1 MEFILYEIRVEKGKV
16 VTIHIMKQLNN
27 KKIMKKRTARFRKN
41 VSIIGGSIG
50 LVTVIYKILSYRK
63 KSKPLHS
70 EVYIPISQHSI
81 INEVL
86 ATEEVAATYETVQ
99 ANEQSNMNEEYKNKP
114 LTEQLLL
121 DVLQN
126 ELHLAKNVWV
136 TNLQQEEI
144 QLNKRIFEEAGHLY
158 LGNNEKNIKLQ
169 DVCKLKYRNKVY
181 FDNYQ

>member
-1 MEFILYEIRVEKGKV
+1 
-16 VTIHIMKQLNN
+16 MKQLNN
-27 KKIMKKRTARFRKN
+27 KKTMKKRTARFRKI

-63 KSKPLHS
+63 KLKPLHS
-70 EVYIPISQHSI
+70 EVYIPIGQPFI
-81 INEVL
+81 INEVK
-86 ATEEVAATYETVQ
+86 ATEEVAATYDDEKVQ
-99 ANEQSNMNEEYKNKP
+99 PNEQSNMNEEYKSEP
-114 LTEQLLL
+114 FTEQLLL
-121 DVLQN
+121 NILQN

-144 QLNKRIFEEAGHLY
+144 QLNKRIFEKEGHLY

>member
-1 MEFILYEIRVEKGKV
+1 
-16 VTIHIMKQLNN
+16 
-27 KKIMKKRTARFRKN
+27 MKKRAARFRKI

-50 LVTVIYKILSYRK
+50 LGTVIYKILAYRK
-63 KSKPLHS
+63 KRKPLQS
-70 EVYIPISQHSI
+70 EVYIPIGQPTI
-81 INEVL
+81 INEVK

-99 ANEQSNMNEEYKNKP
+99 VYEQSNMNEEYKNEP
-114 LTEQLLL
+114 FTEQLLL

-144 QLNKRIFEEAGHLY
+144 QLNKRIFEKAGQLY

-169 DVCKLKYRNKVY
+169 NVCKLKYRNKVY